1 MKLQNNPIHLI
12 FSRRVITACV
22 FAVFVVTGS
31 LYATRVFAAD
41 PGVNKGERLVT
52 VHDGNSEVTIVTRA
66 STVKDALAQADIVVS
81 SVDIVEPAVDEQ
93 LVAKS
98 YQVNVFRARP
108 VVVDDGVSSVR
119 VMTAEQS
126 PRQIAKA
133 ADMTL
138 HDEDNTLLERVDDV
152 LASGGAGLQLTI
164 DRATVFS
171 LTLYGKTFE
180 ARTQATTV
188 GGLLKEKGITL
199 GPDDGVRPSLDTPM
213 TIDLEVSI
221 WRNGKQTVTV
231 EEMIVK
237 PIEEIKDPALN
248 LGVRQVKSAGTDGKR
263 NVTYEIEMKDG
274 VEVARQEIASVTTLE
289 PVKEIVV
296 VGTKVN
302 LIVNYSADKAA
313 IMTAAGVAPSDQGYA
328 AYIIDHENALWCPI
342 RWQGTKG
349 CAESYYEKFPGA
361 ESSSQVGYGLCQATP
376 GNKMASAGSD
386 WRTNAATQMKWCHS
400 YAMGRYGSWEAAYLF
415 KVAKGWW

>member
-1 MKLQNNPIHLI
+1 MKLRKQSIHLI
-12 FSRRVITACV
+12 FSRRAVIACV
-22 FAVFVVTGS
+22 FAFFAIAGS
-31 LYATRVFAAD
+31 LFASRAFAAD
-41 PGVNKGERLVT
+41 TTVNNDERLVT
-52 VHDGNSEVTIVTRA
+52 IHDGGSEVTIVTRA
-66 STVKDALAQADIVVS
+66 ATIKDALSQANIAVNP
-81 SVDIVEPAVDEQ
+81 VDTVEPALNEQ

-98 YQVNVFRARP
+98 YQVNIFRARP
-108 VVVDDGVSSVR
+108 VVVVDGAKSVR

-133 ADMTL
+133 ADTVL
-138 HDEDNTLLERVDDV
+138 HDEDETTLERVDDV
-152 LASGGAGLQLTI
+152 LSEGGAGLRLVI

-199 GPDDGVRPSLDTPM
+199 GVNDGVRPSTDTP
-213 TIDLEVSI
+213 ISSGIEVQI
-221 WRNGKQTVTV
+221 WRNGKQTVTI
-231 EEMIVK
+231 EEAIGK
-237 PIEEIKDPALN
+237 PVEEIKDLALA

-289 PVKEIVV
+289 PVKEVVV

-302 LIVNYSADKAA
+302 LVVNYSADKAA

-349 CAESYYEKFPGA
+349 CGESYYEKFAGA
-361 ESSSQVGYGLCQATP
+361 ESSNQVGYGLCQSTP
-376 GNKMASAGSD
+376 ANKMASAGSD
-386 WRTNAATQMKWCHS
+386 WRTNAVTQMKWCHS